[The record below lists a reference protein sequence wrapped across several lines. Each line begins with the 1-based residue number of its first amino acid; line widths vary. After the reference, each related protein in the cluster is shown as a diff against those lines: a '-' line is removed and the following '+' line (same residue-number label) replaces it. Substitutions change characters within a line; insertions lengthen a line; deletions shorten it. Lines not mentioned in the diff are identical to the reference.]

1 MVAKDERTR
10 PAMTTIDIPRHG
22 AAALLDDDEAAAYDV
37 VEWRRSSRPAS
48 RSSATSSEVRMM
60 VEVLRRFGGLAPR
73 ALVGGRFTPNP
84 GGQTVLEIGI
94 GHEFE
99 VGTVV
104 ATYPSRL
111 WSRGFALGLPPD
123 FVEGV
128 SKGIDGASDLPAG
141 VLTIDRGGFDE
152 VNSSEVIFE
161 QAASVLVACLAARLA
176 GRDAEA
182 AARRIVDSW

>member
-1 MVAKDERTR
+1 MAEDERTW
-10 PAMTTIDIPRHG
+10 PAMTIVDIRRHG
-22 AAALLDDDEAAAYDV
+22 AAALLEDDEAAAFDV

-48 RSSATSSEVRMM
+48 RSSATSSEVRLI

-73 ALVGGRFTPNP
+73 ALVGGRFTPKP
-84 GGQTVLEIGI
+84 GRRTVLEIGV

-99 VGTVV
+99 VGSVV
-104 ATYPSRL
+104 DTYPSRL

-128 SKGIDGASDLPAG
+128 SRGIDGASDLPAG

-161 QAASVLVACLAARLA
+161 QAASLLVACLAARLA
-176 GRDAEA
+176 GQDPEA
-182 AARRIVDSW
+182 AARRIVGNW